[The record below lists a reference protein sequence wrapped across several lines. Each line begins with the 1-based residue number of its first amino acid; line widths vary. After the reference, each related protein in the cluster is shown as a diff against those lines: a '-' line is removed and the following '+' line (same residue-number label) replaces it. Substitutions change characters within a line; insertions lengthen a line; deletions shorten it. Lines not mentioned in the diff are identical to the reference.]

1 MRPTIDWWM
10 DGGVYTF
17 VCEAQD
23 VFLTKQSFFYI
34 KENMK
39 HHQKTIKI
47 KIYANRKV
55 MIPQKFHQSLQ
66 PLKVVKAW
74 LKWIK
79 KCCSNIS
86 SIQPNTHKTPLDQK
100 TKNQNNIR
108 TNLIYMTMAYG
119 TATKFVASANKYW
132 ITTSNHTRMCT
143 TSSHPSNMFS
153 NPLQTSANINYNQS
167 TFISQYYYWPIT
179 VQKNCAPIKAENL

>member
-34 KENMK
+34 KENLK
-39 HHQKTIKI
+39 HHQKTIQI
-47 KIYANRKV
+47 KMYANRKV

-86 SIQPNTHKTPLDQK
+86 SIQPNTHKTPLDKKQK
-100 TKNQNNIR
+100 TK
-108 TNLIYMTMAYG
+108 
-119 TATKFVASANKYW
+119 
-132 ITTSNHTRMCT
+132 TTSQQISYIWPWPMGQPQNLW
-143 TSSHPSNMFS
+143 HPPTNIG
-153 NPLQTSANINYNQS
+153 LRRAIIQGCAQQALILRTCSAIHSKHQLISITINLHS
-167 TFISQYYYWPIT
+167 
-179 VQKNCAPIKAENL
+179 